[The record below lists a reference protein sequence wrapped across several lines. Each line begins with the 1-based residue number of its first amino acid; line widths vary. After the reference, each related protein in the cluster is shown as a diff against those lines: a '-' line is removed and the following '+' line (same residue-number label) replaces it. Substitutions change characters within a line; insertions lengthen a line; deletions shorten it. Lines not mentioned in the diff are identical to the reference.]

1 MSAGPDIIPSL
12 FHERMIQ
19 IYGAQQAAEIREQLF
34 GPPPLSFRVI
44 DASDPESVHEDCARH
59 GVELDEVPWTKGAFR
74 VRAGDRISL
83 QQTDLARRGAVFIQ
97 SLSSMAAVEA
107 LEVQPGLHAL
117 DLCAAPGGKTA
128 MIALRQQ
135 GRGVLVANDRSR
147 SRLARLRTVLEQHG
161 VSHVELS
168 CNSGESF
175 GGTHASCFDRVLVD
189 APCSG
194 EGMFRC
200 DDAEAWAEWG
210 LGRIR
215 RLAKQQERLLIA
227 GLRCLRPGGVLVYST
242 CTHAPEENEAVVHR
256 VLSRIDVDVEVESLP
271 GPVPAGHPGLGT
283 WEGVEF
289 DPQVTLSRRLIPD
302 GWCTGFFLARF
313 RRRND
318 SGPNA

>member
-1 MSAGPDIIPSL
+1 MSAGPDVIPSL
-12 FHERMIQ
+12 FHERMIR
-19 IYGAQQAAEIREQLF
+19 IYGASRAAEIREQLL
-34 GPPPLSFRVI
+34 GAAPLTFRI
-44 DASDPESVHEDCARH
+44 IGECDPGAVHEDCAKQ
-59 GVELDEVPWTKGAFR
+59 GIELEAVPWTEGAFR
-74 VRAGDRISL
+74 VRVGDRRSL
-83 QQTDLARRGAVFIQ
+83 QQTDLAGRGAVFIQ

-147 SRLARLRTVLEQHG
+147 SRLARLRSVLEQHG

-200 DDAEAWAEWG
+200 DDAEA
-210 LGRIR
+210 
-215 RLAKQQERLLIA
+215 
-227 GLRCLRPGGVLVYST
+227 
-242 CTHAPEENEAVVHR
+242 
-256 VLSRIDVDVEVESLP
+256 
-271 GPVPAGHPGLGT
+271 
-283 WEGVEF
+283 
-289 DPQVTLSRRLIPD
+289 
-302 GWCTGFFLARF
+302 
-313 RRRND
+313 
-318 SGPNA
+318 